1 MSLST
6 VEETFSGIPFT
17 LLTSDDAS
25 PFVPMRAEPKLL
37 NLFPPRDETL
47 VTLNLFPM
55 SGEMSQSTV
64 TPSDETLAT
73 LNLFPMSGESTV
85 NLLPQNVLGLDVTFP
100 RYSQLE
106 SSISTQQVT
115 PLMSVQPSHDYVMAE
130 LVHQPIVSPVSS
142 HTVSSLLPVQPSYDP
157 VMAELV
163 QIASPQVSS
172 KPLTSLMAIQPSYDH
187 DIVELV
193 QVATLVSN
201 NPVTPLIPVQPSGEL
216 VASPMR
222 GAPVIV
228 SEQTLQRV
236 QPQRKCKP
244 RSKLSQR
251 PREYN
256 RAIAGPSGTSSAVL
270 NLPSALEAHSDHAAL
285 ERAYDRALIHYRGVE
300 AKGMNFNVQ
309 NYASEIE
316 QLKDMSSETLI
327 AALRQQSAGEG
338 LPMPNYQL
346 AIQP

>member
-1 MSLST
+1 MSSST
-6 VEETFSGIPFT
+6 EETSGIPFT
-17 LLTSDDAS
+17 LLTIDDPIDDAS
-25 PFVPMRAEPKLL
+25 LFVPMRAEPKLL
-37 NLFPPRDETL
+37 NLFPTSDETL
-47 VTLNLFPM
+47 ITLNLFPM

-64 TPSDETLAT
+64 
-73 LNLFPMSGESTV
+73 
-85 NLLPQNVLGLDVTFP
+85 NLLPQNVPGLDVPFP
-100 RYSQLE
+100 IYSQLE
-106 SSISTQQVT
+106 SSIYTQQVT
-115 PLMSVQPSHDYVMAE
+115 PLMPAQPSHDYVMAE
-130 LVHQPIVSPVSS
+130 LVHQPIISPVSS
-142 HTVSSLLPVQPSYDP
+142 HIVSSLLPVQPSYAP

-172 KPLTSLMAIQPSYDH
+172 KPLTPLMSIQPSYDH
-187 DIVELV
+187 NQDHDMVELV

-201 NPVTPLIPVQPSGEL
+201 NPVRSLIPVQPSGAL

-222 GAPVIV
+222 GAPLVM
-228 SEQTLQRV
+228 SEKTLQRV

-256 RAIAGPSGTSSAVL
+256 RATAGPSGTSSAASL
-270 NLPSALEAHSDHAAL
+270 NLPSAMEARSGHAAL
-285 ERAYDRALIHYRGVE
+285 ERAYDRALIHFRGVE

-316 QLKDMSSETLI
+316 QLKNMPSETLI

-346 AIQP
+346 TIQP